1 MPLTRDRPNQAD
13 RLLFRLIYRWGK
25 SSVGSCS
32 LTLVCRMD
40 WAKGEKMKTLRRI
53 AIWVSVLLFATFLA
67 ARPATVHAQPDQ
79 HVDVL
84 TISGVIDTWAS
95 GYIRRGIELAERNG
109 AEAVILVLD
118 TPGGTLDAMQAIT
131 TRMLNAR
138 VPVVVFVAPRGAWA
152 GSAGTFVT
160 LAANVAAMAPGTT
173 IGAAHPVDESGQNLD
188 DDARTK
194 VTNFSASMLASIA
207 RQRGRNAEWA
217 VKAVR
222 ESIAAT
228 EEEALARNVIDLIA
242 DDLDDLLNQL
252 DGRTVETTAGEITLQ
267 TQRVGVIRVEMNI
280 AEAFFHTLVNPNI
293 ALILLSIGT
302 LAITIELYNPGALVP
317 AIVGSI
323 CLVLAFVALGN
334 LPVNWGGVIL
344 ILVSAILF
352 IIDIKVNSMVLTVG
366 ELVIFVLGALL
377 LFTPVSLPSPVL
389 PAVRVSPAIILTMAG
404 IMGTLLVFV
413 LGAAVR
419 ARSRPV
425 VSGVAML
432 IGATGIAVSDFTPSG
447 QVQVASELWTA
458 FSENEEIHKG
468 DLVRVVRVEGLRLG
482 VVKQTKQ

>member
-1 MPLTRDRPNQAD
+1 M
-13 RLLFRLIYRWGK
+13 
-25 SSVGSCS
+25 
-32 LTLVCRMD
+32 
-40 WAKGEKMKTLRRI
+40 KMRRRG
-53 AIWVSVLLFATFLA
+53 IWVIVLLLVLSFAVGPSTA
-67 ARPATVHAQPDQ
+67 GTQQDQ

-84 TISGVIDTWAS
+84 SLSGVIDTWAS
-95 GYIRRGIELAERNG
+95 GYIRRGIELAERDG
-109 AEAVILVLD
+109 AEAMILVLD
-118 TPGGTLDAMQAIT
+118 TPGGTMDAMQAIT

-173 IGAAHPVDESGQNLD
+173 IGAAHPVDESGQNLAE
-188 DDARTK
+188 DARTK
-194 VTNFSASMLASIA
+194 ATNFSASLLASIA

-217 VKAVR
+217 AKAVR

-228 EEEALARNVIDLIA
+228 EEEALAQNVIDLIA

-252 DGRTVETTAGEITLQ
+252 DGRTVETTAGEITLH
-267 TQRVGVIRVEMNI
+267 TQRAGVVRVQMNI
-280 AEAFFHTLVNPNI
+280 SEAFFHTLVNPNI

-302 LAITIELYNPGALVP
+302 LAITIELYNPGATVP

-344 ILVSAILF
+344 IFIAAIMF

-389 PAVRVSPAIILTMAG
+389 PAVRVSPAIVLTMAG

-419 ARSRPV
+419 SRSRPV
-425 VSGVAML
+425 VSGPSVL
-432 IGATGIAVSDFTPSG
+432 VGATGVAVSDLTPHG
-447 QVQVASELWTA
+447 QVRVKSELWTA
-458 FSENEEIHKG
+458 VSEDGDIHRG
-468 DLVRVVRVEGLRLG
+468 DWVRVVRVDGLHLF
-482 VVKQTKQ
+482 VVRQPGP